1 MSNKTAET
9 LSMRKFCE
17 QHHLERTKVIR
28 WCKAEELDTSGGVGE
43 ALGEQILGHFKPLSS
58 SVGNGGAIVTVPSSS
73 VQILPPEK
81 TEALNALV
89 IATAPV
95 VPEKIVPVLNG
106 QCEALVDSLTV
117 VTKAV
122 QAFEGHIEQTERNL
136 DEREAKVQQIA
147 TVAQN
152 VGGKLGEL
160 KQRSEVIDDRKIE
173 IASQET
179 ELKEML
185 GKLQGML

>member
-1 MSNKTAET
+1 MSSKTAET

-17 QHHLERTKVIR
+17 QHQLERTKVIR

-43 ALGEQILGHFKPLSS
+43 DLGALILGHFESPFSP
-58 SVGNGGAIVTVPSSS
+58 VGKDGAIVTIPSAN
-73 VQILPPEK
+73 VQVLPPDK
-81 TEALNALV
+81 AEALNALV
-89 IATAPV
+89 VATTPV
-95 VPEKIVPVLNG
+95 VPEKVVPVLNG
-106 QCEALVDSLTV
+106 QCEALVDGLSV
-117 VTKAV
+117 VAEAV
-122 QAFEGHIEQTERNL
+122 QAFEGHVEQEEQRLEERHA
-136 DEREAKVQQIA
+136 RVQQIA

-160 KQRSEVIDDRKIE
+160 KQRSEAIDDRKIA
-173 IASQET
+173 IANQET